1 MRRPDISSDTAS
13 VGLFRNFL
21 GGGGDDTADMIGFRR
36 KQWLFLMLIE
46 AVCLWNVLI
55 MNDMFSEAR
64 KVDENKKRSITSTQ
78 KIKEKSVRKSSF
90 DIQIVRTYFHS
101 SHDMPVTEREK
112 QEEGNHPKA

>member
-64 KVDENKKRSITSTQ
+64 KVDENKKIHHINTKNQ
-78 KIKEKSVRKSSF
+78 RK
-90 DIQIVRTYFHS
+90 
-101 SHDMPVTEREK
+101 K
-112 QEEGNHPKA
+112 CKK